1 MSRYFNAFYVAL
13 ALLFLSAMYIL
24 RTAETSTLSFYGFAE
39 SKETE
44 INYNYPVVVESILI
58 APGQAV
64 REGQTLLKLARI
76 SSKEKHSDQE
86 FLIAE
91 LNAESTVWKQKKKDQ
106 ITLLSQEKLSKLANY
121 DDQIKTLTSEL
132 RYKESLAADLSTIPS
147 SEADYNPIR
156 NELNELRSSRER
168 LSSEYELKLQSLNNE
183 LNSSAD
189 PYREQIKRLRAEM
202 DFDLS
207 QQKQDITVTAPMD
220 GLIGNIF
227 CKEAEHISSYKT
239 LLTFY
244 EPHSGI
250 IKGYV
255 HEDLTLQ
262 VAIGSQF
269 RVSSLKDDSKY
280 YDGKVVGLG
289 SRIVEIPARL
299 RKVADLKTYGR
310 EVLIEIEKNNTFL
323 QKEKVDISHVQEH

>member
-1 MSRYFNAFYVAL
+1 
-13 ALLFLSAMYIL
+13 
-24 RTAETSTLSFYGFAE
+24 
-39 SKETE
+39 
-44 INYNYPVVVESILI
+44 
-58 APGQAV
+58 
-64 REGQTLLKLARI
+64 
-76 SSKEKHSDQE
+76 
-86 FLIAE
+86 
-91 LNAESTVWKQKKKDQ
+91 
-106 ITLLSQEKLSKLANY
+106 
-121 DDQIKTLTSEL
+121 
-132 RYKESLAADLSTIPS
+132 
-147 SEADYNPIR
+147 
-156 NELNELRSSRER
+156 
-168 LSSEYELKLQSLNNE
+168 
-183 LNSSAD
+183 
-189 PYREQIKRLRAEM
+189 M